1 MLSGL
6 ETISLKLSDA
16 CYENST
22 FRLDS
27 EYFKKEYLS
36 LVKSIIPISQKM
48 KNFLLCGHYG
58 ILPKSEDYTNE
69 GLPLLRGKDL
79 RTGLLNV
86 NDLVKVPHFYFDE
99 KHSVQKDDIF
109 ILAKGATIGESDGVL
124 LIHKDMGDI
133 IFNGSCFKVRLNDKI
148 NRYFMFIFMMTKY
161 FTFQKSRAVANNGI
175 EYNSIE
181 TIRDYMIPQ
190 LSFEFQYAIE
200 SMARKIIGYSEKSEH
215 LYQQAEKILLT
226 EIGLGGYK
234 SEDKTIAIK
243 TFKESFDYSNRLDA
257 EYYQPKYDEIV
268 NTVKAYSGGWGILGK
283 LIDLEDGN
291 FQPEDKKQYLYIEL
305 ANIAN
310 NGEIMGCINDE
321 GQNLPMRARRKVK
334 TGDIIVSSI
343 EGSLSSIAVI
353 EEEYDRALCSTGFYV
368 MNSEYFNEKSL
379 FVLLKSIIGQSQ
391 LKKGCS
397 GTILTAINREE
408 LDKIILPKI
417 TSPMQSQI
425 QHKVNESFNLRK
437 QARYLLQVAK
447 QAVEIAIENGENKA
461 MEFIE
466 KNFHDG
472 PRNR

>member
-36 LVKSIIPISQKM
+36 LAKSIIPISQKM
-48 KNFLLCGHYG
+48 KNFLLFGHYG

-200 SMARKIIGYSEKSEH
+200 SMARKIIGYSEESEH

-226 EIGLGGYK
+226 EIGLSGY
-234 SEDKTIAIK
+234 EDKTISIK
-243 TFKESFDYSNRLDA
+243 TFQEAFNLASRMDA
-257 EYYQPKYDEIV
+257 EYYLPKFAPIVAAIKRQNYKSLKMIAEIKKSIEPGSDVYCDNGVPFVRVADLGKHGITAPTKHLDAKIYDEYLSFLAPRKDTILLSKDGSVGIAYKVEKDLPMITSGAVLHLIV
-268 NTVKAYSGGWGILGK
+268 RCPEEVLPDYLTLVLNSLPVQAQAERDSGGAIIQHWRPDDIK
-283 LIDLEDGN
+283 KTLI
-291 FQPEDKKQYLYIEL
+291 P
-305 ANIAN
+305 
-310 NGEIMGCINDE
+310 
-321 GQNLPMRARRKVK
+321 
-334 TGDIIVSSI
+334 
-343 EGSLSSIAVI
+343 
-353 EEEYDRALCSTGFYV
+353 
-368 MNSEYFNEKSL
+368 
-379 FVLLKSIIGQSQ
+379 
-391 LKKGCS
+391 
-397 GTILTAINREE
+397 
-408 LDKIILPKI
+408 ILPI
-417 TSPMQSQI
+417 VI
-425 QHKVNESFNLRK
+425 QRSIVAQVKKSFACLAEADR
-437 QARYLLQVAK
+437 LLQSAK

-466 KNFHDG
+466 KNV
-472 PRNR
+472 